1 MGAITT
7 IAVDYVIKTFQLSD
21 GSVINCHLYDT
32 AGQERYRSL
41 GLLYY
46 QRADA
51 VLLVYDISVRKSFEQ
66 IKNYFINE
74 IKDKCKKNVIVLLLG
89 NKADKE
95 DQREVTL
102 QEGVDLALKEK
113 YEFKESSCL
122 HNQNVAGAFEYLLE
136 RWNYLKHQTP
146 ADGQIKRYNTDFSKN
161 KKTKEKKEKSENN
174 MSKSKMSTNMGI
186 EDNKPKNIVLTK
198 EENKKNSKKDKEGC
212 C

>member
-1 MGAITT
+1 MEAITT

-51 VLLVYDISVRKSFEQ
+51 VLLVYDISVRQSFEQ
-66 IKNYFINE
+66 VKNFFINE

-95 DQREVTL
+95 DQRKVTL
-102 QEGVDLALKEK
+102 QEGVDLALKEN

-122 HNQNVAGAFEYLLE
+122 QNQNVAGAFEYLLE

-146 ADGQIKRYNTDFSKN
+146 SHGEIKRYNTDFSKN
-161 KKTKEKKEKSENN
+161 KKIKDKKEKLEKN

-198 EENKKNSKKDKEGC
+198 EANKKDSKKEGC

>member
-146 ADGQIKRYNTDFSKN
+146 DDNKMKRYNTDFSKD
-161 KKTKEKKEKSENN
+161 KKNKEKKEKLEKN
-174 MSKSKMSTNMGI
+174 MRKSKMSTNMEI
-186 EDNKPKNIVLTK
+186 EDNKPKNIILTK
-198 EENKKNSKKDKEGC
+198 EANKKDSKKGC

>member
-95 DQREVTL
+95 NQREVTL

-146 ADGQIKRYNTDFSKN
+146 NDNKMKRYNTDFSKN
-161 KKTKEKKEKSENN
+161 KKNKEKKEKLEKN
-174 MSKSKMSTNMGI
+174 MSKSKMSTNMEI
-186 EDNKPKNIVLTK
+186 EDNKPKNIILTK
-198 EENKKNSKKDKEGC
+198 EANKKESKKGC

>member
-51 VLLVYDISVRKSFEQ
+51 VLLVYDISVRQSFEQ
-66 IKNYFINE
+66 VKNFFINE

-95 DQREVTL
+95 DQRKVTL

-122 HNQNVAGAFEYLLE
+122 QNQNVAGAFEYLLE

-146 ADGQIKRYNTDFSKN
+146 DDRQMKRYNTDFSKN
-161 KKTKEKKEKSENN
+161 KKIKEKKEKLEKNI
-174 MSKSKMSTNMGI
+174 SKSKMSTNMGI

-198 EENKKNSKKDKEGC
+198 EANKKDSKKEGC